1 MMINLDLKQR
11 SLGLDSS
18 LVEFNYFVHI
28 SAHFVDIYRSLAE
41 IRICNREKD
50 EQGLCWKHDVLCLLF
65 TY

>member
-50 EQGLCWKHDVLCLLF
+50 EQGLC
-65 TY
+65 